1 MIEYTNAVYSG
12 EEQNGEP
19 NGYGEL
25 KYHNGDRFVGH
36 FSDGKLNG
44 SGTKYYNNGMIIEG
58 DFSMGVI
65 TRGKAKYTTG
75 NIFTGIFKDS
85 YPYEGIMEYTNG
97 DKFEGFFDL
106 KRDYKKG
113 TYYFKDGSKYVGE
126 LIDGLKHGKGIEYI
140 EGYVYDGTYDNDNKE
155 GLFDVTKGGMHVSAT
170 YHNNLLN
177 GYCKIEE
184 NGNVY
189 EGNYVDELE
198 DGKWKIT
205 KNGKTFYVTFSHGKI
220 IDSPKDVKID
230 FKKFANTNSVNVTK
244 TISPVYV
251 VYFNEHKQNEID
263 KDIVKELEENIK
275 KNQVLKNELLKIEI
289 EIDKDIRASY
299 KGGFTYLNPL
309 YKEKETGSGIV
320 FDVNS
325 MYPARMSYD
334 LLPYSEPLFFKGK
347 YEPDPN
353 YPLYVQQLTCNFKLK
368 KGKIP
373 SIQIK
378 HNSFFIPNEY
388 VESSDDCEVTLVLTS
403 VDLELFFENYDV
415 TDITWHSGWKFKAMT
430 GLFTDYINKWTEKKI
445 EAKKAG
451 NSALYRIAK
460 LMLNSTYG
468 KFGLN
473 GNSRQKY
480 PYLAE
485 DGSVKYLMGEIEQ
498 RKTIYIPIA
507 SFITSYAR
515 AYIIKSSEI
524 IREYSLKKYGYDAYV
539 YSDTDSIHCLLSPD
553 DEPELSE
560 YLEIDDYKLGAWK
573 LESTFSKGKYLRQKC
588 YIELNDDELNV
599 TVAGMPKR
607 LAKYINFDNFNIG
620 FTTAGMKI
628 DNPKL
633 TYKHVNGGVLLVE
646 TDFTIK

>member
-1 MIEYTNAVYSG
+1 MKRYTADFETTVSESDCRVWAYAISEIGNPDNFRYGNSLDDFMAICADPKENAVYYFHNLKFDG
-12 EEQNGEP
+12 EYLIHWLLTHKFTHIKDKKERADNTFLTLSTDMGQFYAIEVYFEVKNNHKVNKVKFLDSLKILNFSVDQIAKDFNLP
-19 NGYGEL
+19 IKKLEL
-25 KYHNGDRFVGH
+25 DYKTERPVGH
-36 FSDGKLNG
+36 ILTEHEVDYIRNDVEIMSRALQIMFDEGLKKMTIGSDAL
-44 SGTKYYNNGMIIEG
+44 S
-58 DFSMGVI
+58 
-65 TRGKAKYTTG
+65 
-75 NIFTGIFKDS
+75 
-85 YPYEGIMEYTNG
+85 
-97 DKFEGFFDL
+97 
-106 KRDYKKG
+106 DYKSMCPN
-113 TYYFKDGSKYVGE
+113 FKS
-126 LIDGLKHGKGIEYI
+126 
-140 EGYVYDGTYDNDNKE
+140 
-155 GLFDVTKGGMHVSAT
+155 LFPT
-170 YHNNLLN
+170 L
-177 GYCKIEE
+177 
-184 NGNVY
+184 
-189 EGNYVDELE
+189 
-198 DGKWKIT
+198 
-205 KNGKTFYVTFSHGKI
+205 
-220 IDSPKDVKID
+220 P
-230 FKKFANTNSVNVTK
+230 
-244 TISPVYV
+244 P
-251 VYFNEHKQNEID
+251 
-263 KDIVKELEENIK
+263 
-275 KNQVLKNELLKIEI
+275 

-553 DEPELSE
+553 DVPELSE